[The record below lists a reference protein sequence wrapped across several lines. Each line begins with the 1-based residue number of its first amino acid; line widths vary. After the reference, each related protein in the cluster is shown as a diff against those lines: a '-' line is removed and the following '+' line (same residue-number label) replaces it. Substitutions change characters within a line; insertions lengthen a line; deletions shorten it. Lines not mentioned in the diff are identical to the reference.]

1 MAVIAMKK
9 LAAAQLPAVA
19 FYAFDLAEPEVKYVD
34 HAQGQDYEKEF

>member
-1 MAVIAMKK
+1 MKK